1 MEGHGVTG
9 HFRVKLFG
17 AFAEAAAK
25 DDFEFELPS
34 EATVASLWDALCTEF
49 AELSKVSTQRLSA
62 VNEEYVPSD
71 RVLAAGDI
79 VAFFPPVSGG

>member
-1 MEGHGVTG
+1 MTDYL
-9 HFRVKLFG
+9 RVKLFG

-25 DDFEFELPS
+25 DDFDFKLPS
-34 EATVASLWDALCTEF
+34 EATVASLWDALCAEF
-49 AELSKVSTQRLSA
+49 AELPSISIQRLCA
-62 VNEEYVPSD
+62 VNEEFAPAD